1 MSVDPDEFGG
11 RIALVTGAAGQG
23 IGRAIAARL
32 CAGGARVVITDI
44 HKGRVADVTAELAN
58 TAAPG
63 TVFGK
68 HLDVSDTDAIEAVM
82 REVHDEI
89 GPVQLLVNN
98 AAYNVMAPIWDY
110 TLEDWRHVMDVNLNG
125 PWLLSKFAMIQMRA
139 AGGGA
144 IANISTVAPD
154 IGGLGLEGPYAV
166 SKGGLN
172 VLTRS
177 CAHEGGPHGIRA
189 NTVTMGV
196 VRGTRFADVLH
207 PELAE
212 DARKTTPLGRLP
224 DPADIAETT
233 AFLLSERA
241 RSITGETINVSA
253 GGIMRY

>member
-1 MSVDPDEFGG
+1 MKVDPDEFGG
-11 RIALVTGAAGQG
+11 RVALVTGAAGQG

-44 HKGRVADVTAELAN
+44 HPGRVVDVTAELA
-58 TAAPG
+58 AASEPG
-63 TVFGK
+63 TVFGWP
-68 HLDVSDTDAIEAVM
+68 LDVSDANAVDHVM
-82 REVHDEI
+82 AQVREEV
-89 GPVQLLVNN
+89 GPVQMLVNN
-98 AAYNVMAPIWDY
+98 AAYNVMAPIWEY

-125 PWLLSKFAMIQMRA
+125 PWLLSKIAMIQMRA

-144 IANISTVAPD
+144 IVNISTVAPD

-177 CAHEGGPHGIRA
+177 CAHEGGPFGIRA
-189 NTVTMGV
+189 NTVTMGI
-196 VRGTRFADVLH
+196 VRRTRFAEVLQ
-207 PELAE
+207 PQLTADAE
-212 DARKTTPLGRLP
+212 RSTPLGRLP
-224 DPADIAETT
+224 DPGDIAETT

-241 RSITGETINVSA
+241 RSITGETLNVSA

>member
-1 MSVDPDEFGG
+1 MKLDPDEFGG
-11 RIALVTGAAGQG
+11 RVALVTGAAGQG

-32 CAGGARVVITDI
+32 CAGGARVVVTDI
-44 HKGRVADVTAELAN
+44 HPGRVVDVTAELA
-58 TAAPG
+58 TTSEPG
-63 TVFGK
+63 TVFGWP
-68 HLDVSDTDAIEAVM
+68 LDVSDANAVDRVM
-82 REVHDEI
+82 GQVLEEV
-89 GPVQLLVNN
+89 GPVQILVNN
-98 AAYNVMAPIWDY
+98 AAYNVMAPIWEY

-125 PWLLSKFAMIQMRA
+125 PWLLSKTAMIQMRP

-144 IANISTVAPD
+144 IVNVSTVAPD

-177 CAHEGGPHGIRA
+177 CAHEGGPFGIRA
-189 NTVTMGV
+189 NTVTMGI
-196 VRGTRFADVLH
+196 VRGTRFSEVLQPDLAAD
-207 PELAE
+207 AE
-212 DARKTTPLGRLP
+212 RSTPLGRLP
-224 DPADIAETT
+224 DPGDIAETT